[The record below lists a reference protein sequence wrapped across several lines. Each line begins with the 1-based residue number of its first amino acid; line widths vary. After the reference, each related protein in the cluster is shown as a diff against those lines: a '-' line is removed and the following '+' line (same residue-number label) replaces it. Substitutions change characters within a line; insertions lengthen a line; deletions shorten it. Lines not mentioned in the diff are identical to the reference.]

1 MVSRTE
7 IASLTRKVD
16 ALVLALKP
24 TSELP
29 PCPPICLA
37 INGDG
42 NTPNERKAI
51 AAYLERSALRRERI
65 TFAVTLDFS
74 DTATT
79 GDSNGDV
86 PQSVECA
93 QSSSLAGNTFC

>member
-1 MVSRTE
+1 MVSRTG

-16 ALVLALKP
+16 ALVLALRP
-24 TSELP
+24 ASELP

-37 INGDG
+37 INGGG
-42 NTPNERKAI
+42 NTPQERQAI
-51 AAYLERSALRRERI
+51 AAYFERSELRRKRI
-65 TFAVTLDFS
+65 TFDVTLDFS

-93 QSSSLAGNTFC
+93 QSSSFAGNSFC